1 MFTPQRKAST
11 AALSLTPRSGG
22 GVVSNP
28 RNTEKGKAVVLVD
41 GPPPPLGSLSESG
54 PYTTVGFD
62 SGDMDDWR
70 AFKEAGLLDEAA
82 MDRKDRQALAEKVSK
97 LQTELFSYQYN
108 MGLLLIEKKEWA
120 SKHEELTEAL
130 VETQEILN
138 REKSAHLIA
147 VSEVEKREENL
158 RRVLFAEKQC
168 VAQLEK
174 ALLEMHE
181 EHAQI
186 RHEAE
191 AKMADASS
199 FVVGIEEKS
208 LETDA
213 KLCAA
218 YAKLGEVNRKSSE
231 LDMRLQEVEARESV
245 LRREQ
250 FSLSAE
256 QEAHKTTFYKQREE
270 LKEWERKLEE
280 GEERLCKLQ
289 RTLNEKEE
297 KSNQNDMIMKQREKD
312 IEEAQRKIEAL
323 NTMLKEMEADVNK
336 RLDDLVSKEKEANS
350 VRNVLGLKE
359 KDLQEFEQKLSLQ
372 ENVEIQEVLDKHRA
386 ILNTE
391 IQEFELEMEERRET
405 LNKELR
411 SKVDGV
417 EQKELEISHREEK
430 LSKRKQ
436 ALHEKSE
443 RLSEK
448 NNELETKLKT
458 LKENE
463 KAIKANEKMLEV
475 EKQQLLADIEC
486 LQNLRDEIQKIKDE
500 NLQLELQI
508 REEREKQVITQEE
521 RSEHLRLLSEL
532 QQELRTYR
540 LQNELLLKETE
551 DLKQQRE
558 KFEEEWEEL
567 DERKAEISRDLEKIV
582 EEKENL
588 EKLQGMEEE
597 RLKKEKHAMQDYI
610 QSEQDSLKLE
620 KESFVSKMRNEQL
633 ALAEKAQFEHSQM
646 VQDFESRNRDLEA
659 DMQNREQE
667 MKKGLQEMERAFEE
681 EKDREHSN
689 INYLKGV
696 TNEQM
701 EELRSERHRMERERE
716 ELALN
721 KKQQEVIQLEMR
733 KDIGQLDI
741 LSKGIKQQREQLIEE
756 RRHFLSCVEKLKSC
770 KDCGEMTREFVLSDL
785 QVSAVFQVEAVPL
798 PRVNVDFL
806 KNSPADS
813 GVPELEYTESGWG
826 TSLLRKCK
834 SIVSKVSP
842 IKKLEHITDAG
853 SSELPPVS
861 TIQVNTEE
869 KRNESNMLINEGARG
884 HIGHE
889 DEAGASFRMPNDSSA
904 QPLPSDN
911 TTKEVDDGC
920 APSIDDHSFIDS
932 KVKDVPDDSEQSELK
947 SGRQKPARGRKSR
960 LSRTRTVKAT
970 VEEAKKFLGDTPEEP
985 SNASMLPNDSSYN
998 HEESRGDSSF
1008 SEKANSSIGRK
1019 RMHAQTSRITESE
1032 QDNCDSEGCSG
1043 SVATAG
1049 GRRKRRQ
1056 PIASSVQTPG
1066 EQRYNLRHRKTTGS
1080 VTAAPAAADLKKR
1093 NKEETGGGGVEPIP
1107 ESVSVSSLGT
1117 AGENGRTTQL
1127 MQVTTLKSVE
1137 FSQERVVRFRTP
1149 KETVDDNAEAD
1160 AAKSV
1165 ENTELSAEDNG
1176 TPESGG
1182 GNNTN
1187 GESDD
1192 DYDDK
1197 DVEERPGEKSI
1208 GKKIWTF
1215 LTT

>member
-1 MFTPQRKAST
+1 MFMPQRKAST

-22 GVVSNP
+22 VVSNP
-28 RNTEKGKAVVLVD
+28 RNTENGKAVVLVD
-41 GPPPPLGSLSESG
+41 GPPPPLGLLSESG
-54 PYTTVGFD
+54 PYTTAGFD

-82 MDRKDRQALAEKVSK
+82 MERKDRQALAEKVSK
-97 LQTELFSYQYN
+97 LETELFSYQYN

-120 SKHEELTEAL
+120 SKHEQLTEAL
-130 VETQEILN
+130 IETQEILN

-147 VSEVEKREENL
+147 ISEVEKREENL
-158 RRVLFAEKQC
+158 RRVLVAEKQC

-174 ALLEMHE
+174 ALREMHE

-186 RHEAE
+186 RREAE

-199 FVVGIEEKS
+199 LVVGIEETS

-218 YAKLGEVNRKSSE
+218 YAKLVEVNRKSSE

-280 GEERLCKLQ
+280 GEERLCKLR

-297 KSNQNDMIMKQREKD
+297 KSNQNDMVMKQREKD
-312 IEEAQRKIEAL
+312 IEDAQRKIEAS

-350 VRNVLGLKE
+350 VRNILELKE
-359 KDLQEFEQKLSLQ
+359 KDLQEFEQKLSLR
-372 ENVEIQEVLDKHRA
+372 EIVEIQEVLDKHRA

-391 IQEFELEMEERRET
+391 MQEFELEMEERRET

-430 LSKRKQ
+430 LLKREQ

-443 RLSEK
+443 RLNEK

-458 LKENE
+458 SKENE
-463 KAIKANEKMLEV
+463 KAIKVNEKMLEV

-508 REEREKQVITQEE
+508 HEGREKQVITQEE

-532 QQELRTYR
+532 QQELKTYR

-588 EKLQGMEEE
+588 EKIQGMEEKE
-597 RLKKEKHAMQDYI
+597 RIIL
-610 QSEQDSLKLE
+610 
-620 KESFVSKMRNEQL
+620 SKMRNEQL
-633 ALAEKAQFEHSQM
+633 ALAEKSQFEHSQM

-681 EKDREHSN
+681 EKDREHAN
-689 INYLKGV
+689 INYLKRV

-701 EELRSERHRMERERE
+701 EELRSGRHRMERERD

-733 KDIGQLDI
+733 KDIGQLDM
-741 LSKGIKQQREQLIEE
+741 LSKEIKQQREQLIEE

-770 KDCGEMTREFVLSDL
+770 KDCGEMTREFVRSDL
-785 QVSAVFQVEAVPL
+785 QVPAVFQVEAVSL

-813 GVPELEYTESGWG
+813 GVPDLEYTESGWG

-842 IKKLEHITDAG
+842 IKKMEHITDAG
-853 SSELPPVS
+853 SSELPPLS

-889 DEAGASFRMPNDSSA
+889 DEVGASFRVPNDSSA

-911 TTKEVDDGC
+911 TIKEVDDGY

-1008 SEKANSSIGRK
+1008 AEKANSSIGRK
-1019 RMHAQTSRITESE
+1019 RMRAQSSRITESE

-1043 SVATAG
+1043 SVTTAG

-1066 EQRYNLRHRKTTGS
+1066 EQRYNLRHRKTIS
-1080 VTAAPAAADLKKR
+1080 H
-1093 NKEETGGGGVEPIP
+1093 
-1107 ESVSVSSLGT
+1107 SSTSRG
-1117 AGENGRTTQL
+1117 
-1127 MQVTTLKSVE
+1127 
-1137 FSQERVVRFRTP
+1137 
-1149 KETVDDNAEAD
+1149 
-1160 AAKSV
+1160 
-1165 ENTELSAEDNG
+1165 
-1176 TPESGG
+1176 
-1182 GNNTN
+1182 
-1187 GESDD
+1187 
-1192 DYDDK
+1192 
-1197 DVEERPGEKSI
+1197 
-1208 GKKIWTF
+1208 
-1215 LTT
+1215 